1 MENTKNN
8 TVEMLFTYLFEIL
21 TTETFEQ
28 TKKRVHSGK
37 NKFRIR
43 NNMKNWMKET
53 SKILDKTPIEKQQSV
68 NIEQLKYGTKN
79 NLL

>member
-53 SKILDKTPIEKQQSV
+53 SKILDNTPIEKQQSV
-68 NIEQLKYGTKN
+68 YIEQLKYGTKN

>member
-28 TKKRVHSGK
+28 T
-37 NKFRIR
+37 F
-43 NNMKNWMKET
+43 NMKAPSHGAFARKQFIDLHFFE
-53 SKILDKTPIEKQQSV
+53 KIFLHDW
-68 NIEQLKYGTKN
+68 
-79 NLL
+79 

>member
-8 TVEMLFTYLFEIL
+8 TVELLVNHLFEVL

-28 TKKRVHSGK
+28 TKERVHSGK
-37 NKFRIR
+37 NRYRLPNK
-43 NNMKNWMKET
+43 MKNWMKET
-53 SKILDKTPIEKQQSV
+53 SKILDNTPTKKQQSV
-68 NIEQLKYGTKN
+68 FVEQFKYGVKN

>member
-21 TTETFEQ
+21 TNETFEQ

-53 SKILDKTPIEKQQSV
+53 SKILDNTSIENQHSEYVKQ
-68 NIEQLKYGTKN
+68 IEYGIKN

>member
-8 TVEMLFTYLFEIL
+8 TVEMLFTHLFEIL

-53 SKILDKTPIEKQQSV
+53 SKILDNTPIEKQQSV
-68 NIEQLKYGTKN
+68 YIEQLKYGTKN